1 MQEAT
6 MKHLV
11 LVGIL
16 TGALAGL
23 AYAQEAPTQAP
34 PKAEKKAAQKSAT
47 TRAAAADVLGTIT
60 LPKDV
65 KANGETLK
73 KGTYQVRLSDEE
85 VKPAPGTDPGAEKW
99 VEFAQGGKVKGK
111 EVASIVP
118 NGDIKQMTTEDK
130 QTPPPAGKARVQLL
144 KQKDY
149 YRVWISKGGTS
160 YLIHLPPA

>member
-1 MQEAT
+1 

-23 AYAQEAPTQAP
+23 GYAQDAPKQAP

-47 TRAAAADVLGTIT
+47 ARASAAGDVLGTIT

-65 KANGETLK
+65 KANGETLP
-73 KGTYQVRLSDEE
+73 KGTYQVRLSSDE
-85 VKPAPGTDPGAEKW
+85 VKPAPGTDPNSEKW
-99 VEFAQGGKVKGK
+99 VEFAQGGKVKGR
-111 EVASIVP
+111 EVASVVP
-118 NGDIKQMTTEDK
+118 NSEMKDLMTEDK
-130 QTPPPAGKARVQLL
+130 QAPPPPGKPKVQFL
-144 KQKDY
+144 KEHHY
-149 YRVWISKGGTS
+149 YRVWLSKGGTS